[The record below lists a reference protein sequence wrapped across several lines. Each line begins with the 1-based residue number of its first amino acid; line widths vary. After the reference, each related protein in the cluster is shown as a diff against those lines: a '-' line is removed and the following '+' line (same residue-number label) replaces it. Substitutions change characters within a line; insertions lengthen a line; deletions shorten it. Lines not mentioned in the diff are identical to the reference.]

1 MATKYQYNAVRRYL
15 QLNCLLM
22 PGMQHIDKLLIS
34 ISYIS
39 DYSQTGTLTMKKII
53 TAFTLASIT
62 AISGCTTYDAYT
74 GEEKTTNTAKGAGI
88 GAGAAL
94 VISYMANK
102 DKSSAER
109 NKRLLRDAGIG
120 AIAGGGVGYYMD
132 TQEAKLRKQLR
143 STGVSVEREGDNIN
157 LVMPGN
163 ITFPSNGHD
172 LKADFYSVLD
182 SVALVLEEFDKT
194 IIVVAGY
201 TDSKGSDAY
210 NQTLSESRANS
221 VASYLKGKKVVA
233 ARFETVGFGEK
244 NPVADNAIDE
254 GRALNRRV
262 ELTLLPITEE
272 S

>member
-1 MATKYQYNAVRRYL
+1 
-15 QLNCLLM
+15 
-22 PGMQHIDKLLIS
+22 
-34 ISYIS
+34 
-39 DYSQTGTLTMKKII
+39 MKNQII
-53 TAFTLASIT
+53 AICLASLMT
-62 AISGCTTYDAYT
+62 LSGCTTYDAYT
-74 GEEKTTNTAKGAGI
+74 GEKKTSSTAKGAGI
-88 GAGAAL
+88 GAGSAL
-94 VISYMANK
+94 ILSYLANQH
-102 DKSSAER
+102 KSKEVR
-109 NKRLLRDAGIG
+109 EKRILEAVGIG
-120 AIAGGGVGYYMD
+120 AIVGGGVGYYMD
-132 TQEAKLRKQLR
+132 NQEAKLRKQLR
-143 STGVSVEREGDNIN
+143 STGVSVVRDGDNIN

-163 ITFPSNGHD
+163 ITFPSNGHE

-244 NPVADNAIDE
+244 NPVADNATDE